1 MHENINGVN
10 YTVRERLVN
19 GKSQTIYYNDG
30 KAYIKALGGEL
41 QPLVKIKDSIFSK
54 AEYILA
60 SEYDSDGD
68 GTISVQEQKKNY
80 GQLMLMNLNLVLGEK
95 WADTLSQA
103 KISLN
108 DIVSKYIKGDISAKN
123 ETEINKAKE
132 TIIATENAV
141 KEDLLKAI
149 EEALHRKSANRA
161 NENIQLVTELCDEYK
176 ANADTFDEDEKKQ
189 YAEAAK
195 KMKHL
200 LSIEQKMHPQNKE
213 LNDSIQK
220 TIDLINETFN
230 LEN

>member
-30 KAYIKALGGEL
+30 KAYIKGSGGEL
-41 QPLVKIKDSIFSK
+41 QPLVKTKDSIFSK

-80 GQLMLMNLNLVLGEK
+80 GQLMLTNLNLVLGEK

-149 EEALHRKSANRA
+149 EEALHKKSANRA

-189 YAEAAK
+189 YAEVAK